1 MVVGRRSRCPRPE
14 YFVQPCSHVVLFN
27 PFDLLM
33 RLRDLDLDWD
43 AIIRDGVDYS
53 CDEFLGSSRYGDG
66 LVELEVWK
74 CARCSGRYLTQVKS
88 WASRSQAD
96 TEGAPLYD
104 PCLKAFIR
112 AWWRAERCSCESDSS
127 ERVALGLWELLRVP
141 YKESVLLAPI
151 VNGTVSRRSRFRCS
165 KSVVRHGD
173 GWLQFLDVD

>member
-14 YFVQPCSHVVLFN
+14 HFVQPCSHLVLFN

-43 AIIRDGVDYS
+43 AIIRDGVDYP

-66 LVELEVWK
+66 LVELEVWQ

-96 TEGAPLYD
+96 AEGTPLYD

-112 AWWRAERCSCESDSS
+112 AWWRAERCSCESDSP
-127 ERVALGLWELLRVP
+127 ERVALGLGELLRVP

-151 VNGTVSRRSRFRCS
+151 VNGTVSRRSRFGWT
-165 KSVVRHGD
+165 KTVVRQGKPMIFSFD
-173 GWLQFLDVD
+173 